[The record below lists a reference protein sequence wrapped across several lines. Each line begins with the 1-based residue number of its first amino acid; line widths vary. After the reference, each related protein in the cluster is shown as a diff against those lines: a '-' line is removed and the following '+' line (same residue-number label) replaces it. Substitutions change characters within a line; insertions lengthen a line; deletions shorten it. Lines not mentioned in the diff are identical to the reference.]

1 MEQRKRL
8 VTPKTQWKSE
18 GTSAPA
24 LMHWWRARGRR
35 RLGEG
40 NKEAVTQG
48 SPDSEAVPAEPV
60 RLAWVRGGS
69 AGHWSPY
76 FRAVPPKAVDIVK
89 LNGHCISDQAGSDHD
104 RPVAACTSP
113 SGSSEAHSQPCHW
126 PHPSSAERGLVL
138 SSYRFKG
145 PTQ

>member
-1 MEQRKRL
+1 MLPPVPPHKQ
-8 VTPKTQWKSE
+8 PKPNTCFYYGTEKATRYSKDPVKIRRDKCPSFDELME
-18 GTSAPA
+18 GT
-24 LMHWWRARGRR
+24 WRR

-69 AGHWSPY
+69 AGHRSPY

-113 SGSSEAHSQPCHW
+113 SGSSEAHSRPCH
-126 PHPSSAERGLVL
+126 
-138 SSYRFKG
+138 
-145 PTQ
+145 